1 MQWASSTTSRETPRL
16 LRSRQ
21 KSRERSLS
29 GATKRIRGGFEEDR
43 IALFTVVFFDLP
55 GLPAVLLILEV
66 LRKLYPAG
74 SYALT
79 LRHAP
84 LHARHL
90 TLRDQMVLAPRRG
103 HGLRQVHQAPHL
115 LCPYRVHAPVQKEAH
130 VEMR

>member
-1 MQWASSTTSRETPRL
+1 M
-16 LRSRQ
+16 RSRQ

-74 SYALT
+74 SYAGVARSVATMNPRAST
-79 LRHAP
+79 LPIVAVFCVEIIFRVP
-84 LHARHL
+84 SFVCVHL
-90 TLRDQMVLAPRRG
+90 
-103 HGLRQVHQAPHL
+103 
-115 LCPYRVHAPVQKEAH
+115 
-130 VEMR
+130 